1 MKKEEEFM
9 RRAIEL
15 AKENVEQG
23 GGPFGAVIVRNG
35 EILAEGSNMVT
46 HDHDPTAHAEVVAI
60 RKAAKELKNFKL
72 DDCEIYASCEPCPM
86 CLSAIYWSRIPVVY
100 FSADRYAAEAAGFDD
115 SKIYEQLAVSSDK
128 RDIQMTQIV
137 PQLSAEVF
145 EKWNEQEDK
154 TEY

>member
-1 MKKEEEFM
+1 MK
-9 RRAIEL
+9 RAIEL
-15 AKENVEQG
+15 AAENIEQG

-35 EILAEGSNMVT
+35 KIIAEGSNRVT

-100 FSADRYAAEAAGFDD
+100 FSGDRHDAEAAGFDD
-115 SKIYEQLAVSSDK
+115 SKIYEQLQISSDK
-128 RDIQMTQIV
+128 RDIRMTQIV
-137 PQLSAEVF
+137 PQLSKEVF
-145 EKWNEQEDK
+145 EKWSEQGDK